1 MQGASQVLASP
12 LPVLRH
18 VRGTLNASVS
28 RERLHES
35 YMHPWT
41 TLDQEIR
48 SALARL
54 NLNFQVTHVDF
65 AGSEVYLV
73 GNEIGLSGRFINNV
87 CVPVAKVL
95 ANSSQSSLVIG
106 DVQAFLL
113 TPEVVPDVSIGVTMK
128 NDDGITEVKVVG
140 EFKTFWTLELAELS
154 VSDPI
159 SRVQLAP
166 HLGQLVAQ
174 MRSFE
179 LRYGFLSTYQGTI
192 FVKRTDDFAFHI
204 SRPIRALDT
213 NLSVRQ
219 CFAGF
224 CILAEQGY
232 NYTEHA
238 DFKAERLRGQI
249 DLQASVR
256 QTPRR
261 NHVAERSLVTGLTG
275 NITPNSIILSD
286 PRGALAILNVS
297 RMISRPS
304 ETDKAIFE
312 IDQQGTRYIV
322 KCWGPKLEKEYSR
335 PGGYDVFANI
345 ILAGNILCSSL
356 FPDGRAL
363 VLPYRDGQILGYI
376 WDELDIHERTHVREE
391 CEKAIHILRSL
402 SIYLPD
408 AGKHNVLFDRQ
419 TGTVTMLDFE
429 TAIEC
434 PQSEHMPYVELLSLF
449 GDSTMR
455 ERARGGQ

>member
-1 MQGASQVLASP
+1 MSGARSTRPSP
-12 LPVLRH
+12 
-18 VRGTLNASVS
+18 
-28 RERLHES
+28 ES
-35 YMHPWT
+35 GFTKVTCIPGQPF
-41 TLDQEIR
+41 DQEIR

-54 NLNFQVTHVDF
+54 NLNFQVPHVDF
-65 AGSEVYLV
+65 AGGEVYLV

-179 LRYGFLSTYQGTI
+179 LRYGFLSTYQRTI
-192 FVKRTDDFAFHI
+192 FVKRTADFAFHV
-204 SRPIRALDT
+204 SRPLCALDT

-322 KCWGPKLEKEYSR
+322 KCWGPKLEKESNAECAVYERLSESR

-402 SIYLPD
+402 SIYVPD

-455 ERARGGQ
+455 GRARGGQ